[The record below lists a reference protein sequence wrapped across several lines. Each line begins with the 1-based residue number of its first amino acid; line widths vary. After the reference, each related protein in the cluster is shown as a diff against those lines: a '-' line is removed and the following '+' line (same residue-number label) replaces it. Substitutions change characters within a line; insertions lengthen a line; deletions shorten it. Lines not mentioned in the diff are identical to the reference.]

1 MSYTIRISDRLEDGC
16 IEIRQKVFVEE
27 QGFRNEFDEIDSKA
41 YHALISDNESVIA
54 TGRLFTNDNFTYHI
68 GRIAVLPAYR
78 GKHIGQMVVSALEQK
93 AAQCGGIS
101 ISLSAQCRA
110 ADFYK
115 KLGYVK
121 TDDVHMDEFC
131 PHVTMIKDLL

>member
-1 MSYTIRISDRLEDGC
+1 MPYTICISARLEDDC

-27 QGFRNEFDEIDSKA
+27 QGFKNEFDDIDSKA
-41 YHALISDNESVIA
+41 YHALISDDESVIA
-54 TGRLFTNDNFTYHI
+54 TGRLYTNDNFIYHI

-78 GKHIGQMVVSALEQK
+78 GKHIGQMVVSALERK
-93 AAQCGGIS
+93 AVQCGGTS

-115 KLGYVK
+115 KLGYIEL
-121 TDDVHMDEFC
+121 DDVHMDEFC
-131 PHVTMIKDLL
+131 PHVTMIKNLK